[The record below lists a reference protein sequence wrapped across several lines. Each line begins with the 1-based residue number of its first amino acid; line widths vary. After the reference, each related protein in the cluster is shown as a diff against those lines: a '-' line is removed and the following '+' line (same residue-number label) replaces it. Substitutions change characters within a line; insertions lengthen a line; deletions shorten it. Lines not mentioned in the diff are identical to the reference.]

1 MNTARLI
8 LRELIGMFIDDGSL
22 ALLAIV
28 LIALI
33 AAAVELLALPPLLGG
48 VLLLLGCLAILAY
61 SVRRA
66 ARQR

>member
-8 LRELIGMFIDDGSL
+8 LKEFIGMFIDDGSL
-22 ALLAIV
+22 ALLALI

-33 AAAVELLALPPLLGG
+33 AVAVGLLALPPLLGG
-48 VLLLLGCLAILAY
+48 VILLFGCIAILAH

-66 ARQR
+66 THRR